1 MPSLSRRDDPSGFR
15 FGIEE
20 EYFVVDRRTGGIR
33 AEMSAEFLGQL
44 KKSLGSQVMTEM
56 LQCQL
61 EVATAPTHSPE
72 AARQQLIEFRQA
84 ITHAGKPFDAGIIAA
99 GTHPSAKGSQM
110 HRTRKRRYDKVIS
123 DLRMIGTTNVLSGLH
138 VHVEL
143 PDPDRRVQVMYRM
156 IPYLHLF
163 IALSA
168 SSPFWEGQDSGLVS
182 YRSVGNKMLPR
193 SGLPELFK
201 TLEDYSAYVAAL
213 VDSRVI
219 PDASYIW
226 WGLRPSLQHPTLELR
241 VMDSCTS
248 VEDAVALASLYR
260 CLVRHL
266 CLDDRMHEGLTPI
279 DRAIAD
285 ENTWRAAR
293 YGTGATFIDRQSGA
307 IPFRQELGRVL
318 QLVEDDADALGIGDE
333 LARIRAIPQRGTSAQ
348 RQVGISKATLETGR
362 TSSFAIRE
370 VVRWLRLSTELGL
383 LVTSDTPTAEP
394 GFGRPAGPSPEL
406 ETAET

>member
-1 MPSLSRRDDPSGFR
+1 MPSLTRRDDQSRYR

-20 EYFVVDRRTGGIR
+20 EYFVVDRRTGGVR
-33 AEMSAEFLGQL
+33 AQMSAEFLGQL
-44 KKSLGSQVMTEM
+44 TKTFGTRVMTEM

-61 EVATAPTHSPE
+61 EVATAPTE
-72 AARQQLIEFRQA
+72 APQEARQQLMEFRQG
-84 ITHAGKPFDAGIIAA
+84 ITQAGKAFDAGIIAA
-99 GTHPSAKGSQM
+99 GTHPSAKAAQM
-110 HRTRKRRYDKVIS
+110 QRTRKRRYDKVIS

-168 SSPFWEGQDSGLVS
+168 SSPFWEGQETGLAS
-182 YRSVGNKMLPR
+182 YRTVGNKMLPR

-201 TLEDYSAYVAAL
+201 TLDEYSSYVGAL

-219 PDASYIW
+219 PDASFIW

-248 VEDAVALASLYR
+248 VDDAVALASFYR

-266 CLDDRMHEGLTPI
+266 CRDDRMHEGLTAL

-285 ENTWRAAR
+285 ENSWRAAR
-293 YGTGATFIDRQSGA
+293 YGTGATFIDRHAGA
-307 IPFRQELGRVL
+307 VPFRQELSRVL
-318 QLVEDDADALGIGDE
+318 QLVEDDADALGLGDE
-333 LARIRAIPQRGTSAQ
+333 LARVRAIAQRGTSAQ
-348 RQVGISKATLETGR
+348 RQVGIAKATLETGR
-362 TSSFAIRE
+362 TSAFALRE
-370 VVRWLRLSTELGL
+370 VVRWLRVSTELGT
-383 LVTSDTPTAEP
+383 LVTSETPTAEP
-394 GFGRPAGPSPEL
+394 GFGRPAGHPPEL

>member
-1 MPSLSRRDDPSGFR
+1 MPSLSSRDDQFSYR

-20 EYFVVDRRTGGIR
+20 EYFVVDRRTGGVR
-33 AEMSAEFLGQL
+33 AQMSADFLNVL
-44 KKSLGSQVMTEM
+44 TRTFGSHVMTEL

-61 EVATAPTHSPE
+61 EVATSPTGSP
-72 AARQQLIEFRQA
+72 ASARQQLLDFRQG
-84 ITHAGKPFDAGIIAA
+84 ITQAGKAFDAGIIAA
-99 GTHPSAKGSQM
+99 GTHPSAKSAQM

-123 DLRMIGTTNVLSGLH
+123 DLRMIGTNNVLSGLH

-143 PDPDRRVQVMYRM
+143 PDPERRVQVMYRM

-168 SSPFWEGQDSGLVS
+168 SSPFWEGQDSGLAS
-182 YRSVGNKMLPR
+182 YRTVGNKMLPR

-201 TLEDYSAYVAAL
+201 TLDEYSSYVGAL

-266 CLDDRMHEGLTPI
+266 CRDDRIHEGLTAL

-293 YGTGATFIDRQSGA
+293 YGTGATFIDRQSPA
-307 IPFRQELGRVL
+307 LPFRQELARVL
-318 QLVEDDADALGIGDE
+318 ELVDEDADALGLGDE
-333 LARIRAIPQRGTSAQ
+333 LARIRTIPQRGTSAH
-348 RQVGISKATLETGR
+348 RQVNIAKATLETGR
-362 TSSFAIRE
+362 TSSFAMRE
-370 VVRWLRLSTELGL
+370 VVRWLRVSTESGT
-383 LVTSDTPTAEP
+383 LVTSETPPTDHGP
-394 GFGRPAGPSPEL
+394 GRPETLPTQPEA
-406 ETAET
+406 AET